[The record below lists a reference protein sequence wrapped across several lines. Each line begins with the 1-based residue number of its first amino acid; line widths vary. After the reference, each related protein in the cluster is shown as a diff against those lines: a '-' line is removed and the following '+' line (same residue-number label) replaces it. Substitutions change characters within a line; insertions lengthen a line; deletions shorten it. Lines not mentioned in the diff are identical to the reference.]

1 MSQLGLPRPRPRSPR
16 STAPGRLWRVLAAVA
31 LVAGS
36 FGLGLALGQA
46 LGDNPEPGLRTDVR
60 TLRPVTLPPERS
72 TVTVT
77 VTTP

>member
-1 MSQLGLPRPRPRSPR
+1 M
-16 STAPGRLWRVLAAVA
+16 LAAAA